1 MPNISPE
8 VTSEQTKSYRF
19 TPLNEHVSNDDLLK
33 SAPHRAVSD
42 SLHQLI
48 TENEKAISIGL
59 EGRWGSGKSTV
70 IDLLRKK
77 LTESDSTENV
87 FFVFDTWAHEG
98 DALRKSFLEEFA
110 AQAAKN
116 AKGRAKTQIEDTTNE
131 ALGKKRTRKVHST
144 KTISNYGVGMGLS
157 LLLVPMGASLFSKAN
172 IKENVLSWHGLDG
185 SVDGLLALALILSF
199 FPMIFSLLY
208 WLWQT
213 VVNDKANA
221 NWQWFNPNSQET
233 ITQNIS
239 DDKDRT
245 SFEFQR
251 YFKNILKQL
260 NTGSGNRKKVVIV
273 IDNLDRV
280 EPDYAKAVWKTLQT
294 FFQHRS
300 SNDADQNSMMDKV
313 WFIVPYDRE
322 GLAAIW
328 ENDVLPVSL
337 VSVRT
342 GEETMFPASQT
353 ALTSEVPK
361 AKPDVVKSFVEK
373 SFQLVAEV
381 PMPVSSDRHELI
393 TQYAEAAFSAWPA
406 LKRKELIELI
416 RQRFDA
422 EQYQSSGSQPTPRQI
437 KSLLNKIG
445 FLAMQWGE
453 RFSVGAYLYFAAE
466 KSGKT
471 QQQFLDDVVSAA
483 FPTHRDSQPVL
494 ASHFVEELAGLLF
507 GVEKE
512 IGMQM
517 LMKEM
522 IPTALKRGDGELLRR
537 LRDLHPVVFIDVWKT
552 ADNQTDAP
560 IWRLR
565 RSLSSDNRY
574 QGVIPLEHEGLGST
588 ERAISALVEGFRK
601 DLDKSNNETLSFRD
615 SEILSF
621 SVEKFIFHLP
631 DLFDRSGNCVLIL
644 DELFRLKNFRSSLK
658 SAFLRGIGDVIA
670 YFLSERNSEQPD
682 EKRVSEK
689 RDLINYVSLNVRDT
703 GLYKRGALVDQQWF
717 LWVEYCSGHSVNP
730 WLVEPLRP
738 GIAYLLKRL
747 NVNVGIVT
755 NVDEIDFGASS
766 IQIPGNIEDQVEEA
780 ISLSFQNAPAYY
792 QILLLRLLTYLVVS
806 DYLDASFLQRPSV
819 EKAPVNIFSI
829 TQFNGQAYVAVLF
842 AVIFGTKLN
851 ETSVSGDI
859 KNIWK
864 NKDIEFDINGDIKG
878 SDHISTAIFKELK
891 LLKKLSVLE
900 ELSKDPLYE
909 RAALI
914 IRDNPEFFSDLNN
927 STNQAVT
934 MESGE

>member
-8 VTSEQTKSYRF
+8 VTSEQTSSYRF

-77 LTESDSTENV
+77 LTENDSTDNV

-131 ALGKKRTRKVHST
+131 ALGKTRTRKVHST
-144 KTISNYGVGMGLS
+144 KNISSYGVGMGLS
-157 LLLVPMGASLFSKAN
+157 LLLLPVGSSLLSKVDMN
-172 IKENVLSWHGLDG
+172 EMVWPWHKLAG
-185 SVDGLLALALILSF
+185 SADWLFISALLLSF
-199 FPMIFSLLY
+199 SPMFFSLLY

-213 VVNDKANA
+213 VANDKVNA

-260 NTGSGNRKKVVIV
+260 NAGSGNKKKVVIV

-300 SNDADQNSMMDKV
+300 SNDAEQNSMMDRV

-381 PMPVSSDRHELI
+381 PMPVTSDRHELI
-393 TQYAEAAFSAWPA
+393 TQYAEAAFSAWPI
-406 LKRKELIELI
+406 LKRKELIERI
-416 RQRFDA
+416 RQWFDA
-422 EQYQSSGSQPTPRQI
+422 GQYQSSASQPTPRQL

-445 FLAMQWGE
+445 FLAMQWGD
-453 RFSVGAYLYFAAE
+453 RFSVGAYLYFAAV
-466 KSGKT
+466 KSGET

-483 FPTHRDSQPVL
+483 FPTARDSQPVL
-494 ASHFVEELAGLLF
+494 TSHFVEEVASLLF

-522 IPTALKRGDGELLRR
+522 IPTALKRGDENLLNRVYR
-537 LRDLHPVVFIDVWKT
+537 LHSKQFVDIWKRLDQQHGMTETDLEESLLSEGSNNGLIRF
-552 ADNQTDAP
+552 NRDAP
-560 IWRLR
+560 GAEVNALR
-565 RSLSSDNRY
+565 A
-574 QGVIPLEHEGLGST
+574 ITIGLKGAFEMHFALRFT
-588 ERAISALVEGFRK
+588 IRKYINALPERFLRFENQHQISAL
-601 DLDKSNNETLSFRD
+601 
-615 SEILSF
+615 EILSDLKLF
-621 SVEKFIFHLP
+621 KSELNEACCKGAQQLIPVYIREKSVENSRKKTRCFKKLLATVSKLFDSSEKYRAMLPDKQWLSWVELCAKDDSEQTPWFAAPEEGSIAYILHKVGLDVGSLFNVGEFNYANTQLDHDEVHKLIKSVSHDQFIQAPGLYRNEFIRLLSYLVASGQSTAQWLLSSSVLQWLEIIRASREVDAIKPGYFLAFRMLCFNTFDFSSGDFGSFEYNEEGQEKKFHLSAYQRENTIA
-631 DLFDRSGNCVLIL
+631 LLN
-644 DELFRLKNFRSSLK
+644 ELK
-658 SAFLRGIGDVIA
+658 
-670 YFLSERNSEQPD
+670 Q
-682 EKRVSEK
+682 
-689 RDLINYVSLNVRDT
+689 LNVLTR
-703 GLYKRGALVDQQWF
+703 LVD
-717 LWVEYCSGHSVNP
+717 
-730 WLVEPLRP
+730 
-738 GIAYLLKRL
+738 I
-747 NVNVGIVT
+747 T
-755 NVDEIDFGASS
+755 VDPSS
-766 IQIPGNIEDQVEEA
+766 TAFE
-780 ISLSFQNAPAYY
+780 
-792 QILLLRLLTYLVVS
+792 
-806 DYLDASFLQRPSV
+806 
-819 EKAPVNIFSI
+819 
-829 TQFNGQAYVAVLF
+829 F
-842 AVIFGTKLN
+842 AQKI
-851 ETSVSGDI
+851 I
-859 KNIWK
+859 KN
-864 NKDIEFDINGDIKG
+864 N
-878 SDHISTAIFKELK
+878 S
-891 LLKKLSVLE
+891 
-900 ELSKDPLYE
+900 
-909 RAALI
+909 
-914 IRDNPEFFSDLNN
+914 EFFSDLNN